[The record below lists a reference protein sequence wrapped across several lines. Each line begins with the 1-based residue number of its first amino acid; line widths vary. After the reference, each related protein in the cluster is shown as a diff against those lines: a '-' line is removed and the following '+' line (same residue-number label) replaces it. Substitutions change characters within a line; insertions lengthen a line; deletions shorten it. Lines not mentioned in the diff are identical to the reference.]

1 MKFKLEVEKKDLH
14 VTDKINDVEKNFI
27 RLATYELENLISK
40 KTPVD
45 TGDLRSSWHHSIEAH
60 EGRIYTSKSYARYV
74 EEGTGVHGPKGA
86 PITPHSGSYL
96 RFKPHKGDYSEIM
109 AQDGYVY
116 IRQSQGQKPAHM
128 VKDSLEEIDAELPKI
143 IAQAIRKA
151 EG

>member
-1 MKFKLEVEKKDLH
+1 
-14 VTDKINDVEKNFI
+14 
-27 RLATYELENLISK
+27 
-40 KTPVD
+40 
-45 TGDLRSSWHHSIEAH
+45 
-60 EGRIYTSKSYARYV
+60 
-74 EEGTGVHGPKGA
+74 
-86 PITPHSGSYL
+86 
-96 RFKPHKGDYSEIM
+96 M